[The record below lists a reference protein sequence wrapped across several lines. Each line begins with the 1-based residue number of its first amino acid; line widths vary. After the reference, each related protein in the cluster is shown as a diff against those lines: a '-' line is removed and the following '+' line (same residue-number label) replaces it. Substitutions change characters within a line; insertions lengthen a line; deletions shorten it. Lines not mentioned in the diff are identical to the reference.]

1 MNEIKNNFQKRDFHN
16 LSKNFT
22 YFLLLKELQRIG
34 YRDDSFMNDYYSI
47 IYICDPINI
56 IKKIRQ
62 CGGENI
68 FYGYGGNN
76 VIYFNKN
83 FFQLKCTYFVLN
95 NDLYLKDCKTKQRTN
110 LFLCKEC
117 YNSKP
122 CLILDINND
131 CNNYISA
138 FRINL
143 K

>member
-1 MNEIKNNFQKRDFHN
+1 MNEIENNFQKRDFHN

-34 YRDDSFMNDYYSI
+34 YRDDSFMNDYYAI
-47 IYICDPINI
+47 LYICDSINI

-62 CGGENI
+62 CGSENK
-68 FYGYGGNN
+68 FYGYNN
-76 VIYFNKN
+76 VIYYDKS
-83 FFQLKCTYFVLN
+83 FFYFRCTNYILH
-95 NDLYLKDCKTKQRTN
+95 NDSNLKDCKTKQRTN

-117 YNSKP
+117 NNYKP
-122 CLILDINND
+122 CLILNIDNN

-138 FRINL
+138 FRVNL